1 MVSHLRQSPPPSQCS
16 VAYCAG
22 VEIRQCRTN
31 DIALLEQWTPTGLTQ
46 THAAR
51 FSRQEQGTSTFLIA
65 WLEGTPVGSCEI
77 RWGGCRAPEVQEL
90 VGDCP
95 EINGLQ
101 VWPEHRQSRGIGTA
115 LIAAAE
121 DHAQQRGRSRIG
133 MGVGDSNTR
142 AAALYLRLGYVD
154 SGCRYLDRWHYL
166 DETGTRHDVADPCRF
181 LIKAL

>member
-1 MVSHLRQSPPPSQCS
+1 MSHVTAVRRRPGGRRQTHRLGGSIVVSHLRQSPPSQCS

-31 DIALLEQWTPTGLTQ
+31 DIALLEQWIPTGLTQ

-65 WLEGTPVGSCEI
+65 WLDGTPVGSCEI
-77 RWGGCRAPEVQEL
+77 RW
-90 VGDCP
+90 
-95 EINGLQ
+95 
-101 VWPEHRQSRGIGTA
+101 SR
-115 LIAAAE
+115 
-121 DHAQQRGRSRIG
+121 
-133 MGVGDSNTR
+133 
-142 AAALYLRLGYVD
+142 
-154 SGCRYLDRWHYL
+154 CRYLDRWHYL